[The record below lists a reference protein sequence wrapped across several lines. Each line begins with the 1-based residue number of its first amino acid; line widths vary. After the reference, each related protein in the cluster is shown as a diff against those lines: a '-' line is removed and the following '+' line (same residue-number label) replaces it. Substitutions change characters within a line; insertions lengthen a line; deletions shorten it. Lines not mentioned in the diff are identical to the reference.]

1 MGYTI
6 GRVRRW
12 DVGGVTTASSAVAER
27 VALAVEARTAL
38 AAGRSA
44 LDVGWN
50 GVAADAVLDAAEGE
64 KVHVTKL
71 ADGLGELADALSRA
85 AAAVGPAVQAVRDR
99 VDEAETAGLVVGEDS
114 VGPAP
119 GRDEITQEVV
129 DGHVE
134 ALGQALATVGSLDQ
148 HYGREIDAIAGMMH
162 RAIPPEVDRG
172 PIPGPDAV
180 ILGTAITA
188 DSGAVREGAS
198 ALADEHDPETR
209 GRHKADPMPDDAGRR
224 AAGLLRGAGRLA
236 GPAGGGFTAYQ
247 GVEGYVSGETSATE
261 AAAETAGA
269 LGGGLAGGAMAGAA
283 AGSFLGPVGTFVGA
297 GIGAG
302 VGAWVGEEAVD
313 RVYDAVVRR
322 DPADTADRSN
332 LDDETGEGGN

>member
-99 VDEAETAGLVVGEDS
+99 VDEAEAAGLVVGEDS

-148 HYGREIDAIAGMMH
+148 HYGREIDAIAGLMY
-162 RAIPPEVDRG
+162 RAIPPEVDRAT
-172 PIPGPDAV
+172 IPGPDAV

-188 DSGAVREGAS
+188 GSGAVREGAS

-236 GPAGGGFTAYQ
+236 GPAGGGFTAYE
-247 GVEGYVSGETSATE
+247 GVTGYARGETT
-261 AAAETAGA
+261 AAEAILETGGA
-269 LGGGLAGGAMAGAA
+269 LGGGMAGGALAGAA
-283 AGSFLGPVGTFVGA
+283 AGSFFGPVGTFIGA

-302 VGAWVGEEAVD
+302 VGAWAGQEVGGAVH
-313 RVYDAVVRR
+313 DAVYAAGP
-322 DPADTADRSN
+322 DA
-332 LDDETGEGGN
+332 EGTEDGN

>member
-6 GRVRRW
+6 GQVRRW
-12 DVGGVTTASSAVAER
+12 DAGGVTTARSAVAER
-27 VALAVEARTAL
+27 EALTGEARTAL

-44 LDVGWN
+44 LDGGWD

-71 ADGLGELADALSRA
+71 ADGLRDLADTLSRA

-99 VDEAETAGLVVGEDS
+99 IGEAEAAGLVVGEDS

-119 GRDEITQEVV
+119 GRDEITQDVV

-134 ALGQALATVGSLDQ
+134 ALGQVLATVGSLDQ

-162 RAIPPEVDRG
+162 RAIPPEVDRV

-180 ILGTAITA
+180 VLGTAITA
-188 DSGAVREGAS
+188 GTGAVREGAP

-209 GRHKADPMPDDAGRR
+209 GRHKADPMPDEAGRR
-224 AAGLLRGAGRLA
+224 SAGLLRGLGRFA
-236 GPAGGGFTAYQ
+236 GPVGGGFTAYE
-247 GVEGYVSGETSATE
+247 GVTGYASGETTAGE
-261 AAAETAGA
+261 AILKTGGA
-269 LGGGLAGGAMAGAA
+269 LGGGMAGGALAGAA
-283 AGSFLGPVGTFVGA
+283 AGSFLGPVGTFIGA

-302 VGAWVGEEAVD
+302 VGAWAGQEAGGAVHD
-313 RVYDAVVRR
+313 AMYDNAGP
-322 DPADTADRSN
+322 DA
-332 LDDETGEGGN
+332 EGTEDGN